1 MSVESIKFFFTLIF
15 YFLEH
20 QMGLGQSKP
29 TLEEQLR
36 ANKRMINKSIR
47 ELERERNN
55 LVSQEKKII
64 VDIKNAAKN
73 NQLNAVKIM
82 AKDLVRTRK
91 YQSKFYEMKSHLQGV
106 QLRMQTIKSTEA
118 MARSMAGATKAMT
131 ALSKQLD
138 LPGLTQILQEF
149 QQETE
154 KLGITQEV
162 MGDTIDEVMGEVGD
176 IEQEEMVV
184 NQVLDEIGID
194 SNALLAQAPSNK
206 MPASAQ
212 AAGQQQKE
220 AVAEGGFNNAKKP
233 HGPPPPG
240 GSGGDAPP
248 APPSGGVGDLEARL
262 NALKR

>member
-1 MSVESIKFFFTLIF
+1 
-15 YFLEH
+15 
-20 QMGLGQSKP
+20 MGVGQSKP

-36 ANKRMINKSIR
+36 ANKRMINRSIR
-47 ELERERNN
+47 ELERERMSLQN
-55 LVSQEKKII
+55 QEKKI
-64 VDIKNAAKN
+64 VADIKAAAKN
-73 NQLNAVKIM
+73 NQMNSVKIM

-131 ALSKQLD
+131 ALSKQLN
-138 LPGLTQILQEF
+138 LPGLTEILQEF

-194 SNALLAQAPSNK
+194 ANSLLAEAPKSR
-206 MPASAQ
+206 MPAGAQ
-212 AAGQQQKE
+212 QTAAGQKE
-220 AVAEGGFNNAKKP
+220 AVAEGGVGKGDKK
-233 HGPPPPG
+233 GGSPPPPG
-240 GSGGDAPP
+240 PEGGSSAP
-248 APPSGGVGDLEARL
+248 PPSGGVGDLEARL

>member
-1 MSVESIKFFFTLIF
+1 
-15 YFLEH
+15 
-20 QMGLGQSKP
+20 MGLGQSKP

-36 ANKRMINKSIR
+36 ANKRMINRSIR
-47 ELERERNN
+47 ELDRERTN
-55 LVSQEKKII
+55 LQTQEKKII
-64 VDIKNAAKN
+64 ADIKAAAKN
-73 NQLNAVKIM
+73 NQMNSVKIM

-131 ALSKQLD
+131 ALSKALN

-184 NQVLDEIGID
+184 SQVLDEIGID
-194 SNALLAQAPSNK
+194 ANALLAEAPKSR
-206 MPASAQ
+206 MPAGAQQ
-212 AAGQQQKE
+212 AAAGQKE
-220 AVAEGGFNNAKKP
+220 AVAEGGVGKTDKKGGP
-233 HGPPPPG
+233 PQPPAEGGAGSGPPPA
-240 GSGGDAPP
+240 SM
-248 APPSGGVGDLEARL
+248 GGVGDLEARL

>member
-1 MSVESIKFFFTLIF
+1 
-15 YFLEH
+15 
-20 QMGLGQSKP
+20 MGLGQSKP

-36 ANKRMINKSIR
+36 ANKRMINRSIR
-47 ELERERNN
+47 ELEKERMN
-55 LVSQEKKII
+55 LQNQEKKII
-64 VDIKNAAKN
+64 LDIKAAAKN

-131 ALSKQLD
+131 ALSKQLN

-184 NQVLDEIGID
+184 SQVLDEIGID
-194 SNALLAQAPSNK
+194 ANALLAEAPKSR
-206 MPASAQ
+206 MPAGAQ
-212 AAGQQQKE
+212 QAAAGQKE
-220 AVAEGGFNNAKKP
+220 ALAEGGAKNDKKNNG
-233 HGPPPPG
+233 GPPPPPADG
-240 GSGGDAPP
+240 GAPP
-248 APPSGGVGDLEARL
+248 PAPSGGVGDLEARL

>member
-1 MSVESIKFFFTLIF
+1 
-15 YFLEH
+15 
-20 QMGLGQSKP
+20 MGLGQSKP

-36 ANKRMINKSIR
+36 ANKRMINRSIR
-47 ELERERNN
+47 ELERERMN
-55 LVSQEKKII
+55 LQAQEKKII
-64 VDIKNAAKN
+64 VDIKAAAKN
-73 NQLNAVKIM
+73 NQLNSVKIM

-131 ALSKQLD
+131 ALSKALN

-194 SNALLAQAPSNK
+194 ANALLAEAPKSR
-206 MPASAQ
+206 MPAGAQ
-212 AAGQQQKE
+212 QTGAGQKE
-220 AVAEGGFNNAKKP
+220 ALAEGGTKNDKKGNG
-233 HGPPPPG
+233 GPSQPPSD
-240 GSGGDAPP
+240 GSAPP
-248 APPSGGVGDLEARL
+248 AAPGGGVGDLEARL

>member
-1 MSVESIKFFFTLIF
+1 
-15 YFLEH
+15 
-20 QMGLGQSKP
+20 MGLGQSKP

-36 ANKRMINKSIR
+36 ANKRMINRSVR
-47 ELERERNN
+47 ELDRERQN
-55 LVSQEKKII
+55 LQNQEKKII
-64 VDIKNAAKN
+64 ADIKLAAKN
-73 NQLNAVKIM
+73 NQMNSVKIM

-118 MARSMAGATKAMT
+118 MARSMAGATKAMS
-131 ALSKQLD
+131 ALSKQLN
-138 LPGLTQILQEF
+138 LPGLTEILQEF

-176 IEQEEMVV
+176 MEQEEMVV

-194 SNALLAQAPSNK
+194 ANSLLAEAPKSR
-206 MPASAQ
+206 MPAGASQQASA
-212 AAGQQQKE
+212 AQKE
-220 AVAEGGFNNAKKP
+220 ALAEGGAKNDKKNN
-233 HGPPPPG
+233 GPPPPPAADG
-240 GSGGDAPP
+240 GPPPP
-248 APPSGGVGDLEARL
+248 ASGGGVGDLEARL

>member
-1 MSVESIKFFFTLIF
+1 
-15 YFLEH
+15 
-20 QMGLGQSKP
+20 MGLGQSKP

-36 ANKRMINKSIR
+36 ANKRMINRSIR
-47 ELERERNN
+47 ELDRERTN
-55 LVSQEKKII
+55 LQTQEKKII
-64 VDIKNAAKN
+64 ADIKTAAKN
-73 NQLNAVKIM
+73 NQMNSVKIM

-131 ALSKQLD
+131 ALSKALN

-194 SNALLAQAPSNK
+194 ANALLAEAPKNR
-206 MPASAQ
+206 MPAGAQ
-212 AAGQQQKE
+212 AAGTGQKE
-220 AVAEGGFNNAKKP
+220 ALAEGGAKNDKKNNG
-233 HGPPPPG
+233 GPPQPPADG
-240 GSGGDAPP
+240 GAPP
-248 APPSGGVGDLEARL
+248 AAPSGGVGDLEARL

>member
-1 MSVESIKFFFTLIF
+1 
-15 YFLEH
+15 
-20 QMGLGQSKP
+20 MGVGQSKP

-36 ANKRMINKSIR
+36 ANKRMINRSIR
-47 ELERERNN
+47 ELERERMSLQN
-55 LVSQEKKII
+55 QEKKI
-64 VDIKNAAKN
+64 VADIKAAAKN
-73 NQLNAVKIM
+73 NQMNSVKIM

-131 ALSKQLD
+131 ALSKQLN
-138 LPGLTQILQEF
+138 LPGLTEILQEF

-194 SNALLAQAPSNK
+194 ANSLLAEAPKSR
-206 MPASAQ
+206 MPAGAQ
-212 AAGQQQKE
+212 QTAAGQKE
-220 AVAEGGFNNAKKP
+220 AVAEGGVGKGDKKG
-233 HGPPPPG
+233 GPPPPPGPEG
-240 GSGGDAPP
+240 GSSAP
-248 APPSGGVGDLEARL
+248 PPSGGVGDLEARL